1 MRLIDLDQKVVVPI
15 NDERYG
21 TTYEVQMTVAEI
33 FDKFLEG
40 NKPEVIDA
48 IPVDW
53 IKDTAEELQTAR
65 FNPFWHVLFIWRK
78 EQWQKQK
85 EAQR

>member
-1 MRLIDLDQKVVVPI
+1 MRLIDLDQKVIVPI

-40 NKPEVIDA
+40 NKPVLIDA
-48 IPVDW
+48 IPVKWMNKMRNDERTS
-53 IKDTAEELQTAR
+53 IDDVEIIDTLLCWWE
-65 FNPFWHVLFIWRK
+65 ND
-78 EQWQKQK
+78 K
-85 EAQR
+85 EAQQ

>member
-1 MRLIDLDQKVVVPI
+1 MRLIDLDQKVIVPI

-53 IKDTAEELQTAR
+53 LKQQIRMAPKSLWASFCRPILQA
-65 FNPFWHVLFIWRK
+65 
-78 EQWQKQK
+78 WQKYKMEQ
-85 EAQR
+85 EAQQ